1 MLRILLSEEIEMTHR
16 KQAVVLIHGL
26 FGSLN
31 DPKILAEFDQ
41 VEVHAPDLI
50 GYGAL
55 SQQET
60 AGIDLL
66 AQAEHVAKYI
76 LDAGIEQ
83 AHIVG
88 HSVGGA
94 IAVLLADRFPELV
107 ASLISVEGNL
117 TIKDAFW
124 SAELASMPIEK
135 VEEIVAGYRHAPSDW
150 FASAGV
156 PITEW
161 TSRLATSWL
170 SNQPATT
177 IKAQAKAVVEATK
190 PSTYLQ
196 TLSRL
201 IDSGLAVSLIAGSR
215 SPDGWDVP
223 DWLTRTCTMRI
234 NIADTGHLMMAE
246 SPARF
251 SSAVQT
257 CVAYNKS

>member
-1 MLRILLSEEIEMTHR
+1 VAYK
-16 KQAVVLIHGL
+16 KQTVVLIHGL

-31 DPKILAEFDQ
+31 DPKILMAFDQ
-41 VEVHAPDLI
+41 ADVHAPDLL
-50 GYGAL
+50 GYGVY

-60 AGIDLL
+60 ADIDLF
-66 AQAEHVAKYI
+66 AQAEHVAKYM

-88 HSVGGA
+88 HSVGGV
-94 IAVLLADRFPELV
+94 IAVLLADRYPELV
-107 ASLISVEGNL
+107 SSLISVEGNL
-117 TIKDAFW
+117 TINDAFW
-124 SAELASMPIEK
+124 SAELAAMPIEK

-161 TSRLATSWL
+161 TTLLATSWL

-190 PSTYLQ
+190 PSEYLR

-201 IDSGLAVSLIAGSR
+201 MESGLAVSLIAGSR
-215 SPDGWDVP
+215 SSDSWDVP
-223 DWLTRTCTMRI
+223 DWLIRTCTMRI

-251 SSAVQT
+251 ARAVQT
-257 CVAYNKS
+257 CIAYSRP